1 MTLADLREL
10 SADLAFIGCDGL
22 TLEVGLTTPHMLLA
36 EVGAAMA
43 ARARRVVAVAD
54 ATKLGNA
61 GFTPIVGIDAV
72 HVLVTDEHADPAL
85 VADLRRRGLEVLV
98 V

>member
-1 MTLADLREL
+1 MPEVENKVSPHDMLRL
-10 SADLAFIGCDGL
+10 IFRRRYLF
-22 TLEVGLTTPHMLLA
+22 M
-36 EVGAAMA
+36 VGAAMA

-72 HVLVTDEHADPAL
+72 HVLVTDERADPAL